1 MIIWI
6 SRRYEYIDKLTYHEG
21 LIWYWGLELH
31 IVPCVNFDVADFVHR
46 LVFLYIISNRYGLD
60 DTCLLLNNSC
70 PTPLTSQPSPA

>member
-1 MIIWI
+1 MIIRI
-6 SRRYEYIDKLTYHEG
+6 SRRHDYIDKLTYHEG

-60 DTCLLLNNSC
+60 DTCLLLHNSC